1 MMTPAA
7 RTHAR
12 PHQPASR
19 PAPTGGTPVSM
30 WRRTEHG
37 RPASGYDGRRS
48 PTAQPAP
55 APEPNALVPA
65 QRAPSEDS
73 ESRNAMSVAAVPSPS
88 PHQTPQP
95 SLHAVADSASSMPRA
110 ALNADVARLQAPAK
124 PAPPKNYRIIATP
137 EIYEFTG
144 RLIGFA
150 TSEDP
155 NDDECLRWT
164 EIYIYSTIGGNYI
177 SHVIGRSLV
186 YHDAINGCRQG
197 KLTRVKTLLN
207 QEENPNADQA
217 VPCPQCTPL
226 TLEELPPTV
235 NVRRETDRHTVR
247 QADDVKALVT
257 NLQQKRQRDG
267 SAYLSTVSQT
277 ALAMAAQNDPSLGDT
292 RMTIHVR

>member
-1 MMTPAA
+1 MTSPV
-7 RTHAR
+7 RT
-12 PHQPASR
+12 QPSPTRAHPR
-19 PAPTGGTPVSM
+19 TGGTPVSV
-30 WRRTEHG
+30 WRRTEHS
-37 RPASGYDGRRS
+37 RPASGYAEAQEPAS
-48 PTAQPAP
+48 PAT
-55 APEPNALVPA
+55 EPNALVPA
-65 QRAPSEDS
+65 QRAPTDS
-73 ESRNAMSVAAVPSPS
+73 ESRTSMSIAAVPSP
-88 PHQTPQP
+88 TPQPP
-95 SLHAVADSASSMPRA
+95 SLHAVAPSAPTPLPRA
-110 ALNADVARLQAPAK
+110 GNNADVARVVELKATTIQ
-124 PAPPKNYRIIATP
+124 PKNYRIIATP

-155 NDDECLRWT
+155 TDDECLRWT

-186 YHDAINGCRQG
+186 YHDANNGCRTG
-197 KLTRVKTLLN
+197 KLTRVAALLK
-207 QEENPNADQA
+207 QEENPKTDQS
-217 VPCPQCTPL
+217 VPCPICTPL
-226 TLEELPPTV
+226 TLEELPPTI

-247 QADDVKALVT
+247 QADDVKVLVA